1 MNPKMKNNEAFILN
15 LPPKIIIDILTRLPI
30 QSMIS
35 CKCVCKK
42 WLQLFSNPDF
52 SKFHLSKP
60 TPGLIVQLTQNKEK
74 FCKIV
79 EFEDILDL
87 QNHNL
92 HYKAVLKFDPSS
104 FTSSDF
110 TRIMCSVNGLICFHE
125 YINELDAFYI
135 CNPMTR
141 EYITLPRPN
150 GNTMY
155 PNIVTYGLGVS
166 SVTSQYKVVR
176 IFHEPL
182 YSIERESNLRNLK
195 VECIVYTLGTGSW
208 RSIEPGEPY
217 EYDTRPSVGTFLNGN
232 LHWLVY
238 DSEGVMLILCL
249 DLETEL
255 FKPFSRAPFLK
266 VGGSLTVLE
275 DCYLCFCDFSSDE
288 EIVIWIMKEYG
299 VEDSW
304 TKEVVIDK
312 CQCQDLGGI
321 TYEAVYVLKVFKDG
335 EILMLWEDTCL
346 FYYCDKTKSAP
357 EVDLFEQDNGYIN
370 ALLHISSFVSL
381 GRFALENVSS
391 F

>member
-1 MNPKMKNNEAFILN
+1 
-15 LPPKIIIDILTRLPI
+15 
-30 QSMIS
+30 
-35 CKCVCKK
+35 
-42 WLQLFSNPDF
+42 
-52 SKFHLSKP
+52 
-60 TPGLIVQLTQNKEK
+60 
-74 FCKIV
+74 
-79 EFEDILDL
+79 
-87 QNHNL
+87 
-92 HYKAVLKFDPSS
+92 
-104 FTSSDF
+104 
-110 TRIMCSVNGLICFHE
+110 MCSVNGLICFHE

-135 CNPMTR
+135 CNPITR
-141 EYITLPRPN
+141 EYITLPQPN

-208 RSIEPGEPY
+208 RSIEPGESY
-217 EYDTRPSVGTFLNGN
+217 EYGTRTFVGAFLNGN
-232 LHWLVY
+232 LHWWEF
-238 DSEGVMLILCL
+238 DS
-249 DLETEL
+249 
-255 FKPFSRAPFLK
+255 F
-266 VGGSLTVLE
+266 GGLL
-275 DCYLCFCDFSSDE
+275 LCFCDFSSDE

-312 CQCQDLGGI
+312 YPDLDSI

-335 EILMLWEDTCL
+335 DILMLWEDTCL
-346 FYYCDKTKSAP
+346 FYYCEKTKSAKK
-357 EVDLFEQDNGYIN
+357 VDLFERDQYDYYIN
-370 ALLHISSFVSL
+370 ALLHTSSFVSL